1 MAKVEFSVRVEAL
14 GHVTRQPMPN
24 YRAAVKVAQEL
35 HGGVVSA
42 VPQFREVTTWRDAV
56 GYE

>member
-1 MAKVEFSVRVEAL
+1 MAEVEFCVRTESL

-24 YRAAVKVAQEL
+24 YVAAVKVAQEL
-35 HGGVVSA
+35 HGGAVSA
-42 VPQFREVTTWRDAV
+42 VPQFREVTAWRDAV